1 MSMTTRLL
9 SLALL
14 FAAANA
20 AAQTPTR
27 TPPFDVRNM
36 DTTCDACSDFF
47 RYANGGWL
55 KRASIP
61 AAYPRYGAFDELK
74 DRNEAVLRD
83 ILETGTAAV
92 RRRSVPEG
100 SVAWKVGAFYSTCMD
115 TAAIERRGAAPLK
128 PELDLVAA
136 IGTRDDLVR
145 SLGSLDSAANL
156 APFRGGAQPNAK
168 DAANT
173 IAALSQGGL
182 SLPSSEYYTKSDSA
196 SNALRAQFTA
206 HVERML
212 VLLGDSPERA
222 AQGARTVLAM
232 ESRLA
237 SASRTPVQLRDPVAN
252 YHRMSLAQ
260 LDSLTPRIRWS
271 SYFAAVGAPQPTSI
285 DVRQPEFF
293 QTLDSL
299 LASAPVEDWKTLL
312 RWRAVHAAAPA
323 LSASFVRENF
333 VFDRLFSGAKEL
345 LPRWQQCAR
354 SADVRIGELVGQEYV
369 KRTFPP
375 AAKAR
380 AVAIVDKLIAEF
392 RDRLQG
398 AAWMSE
404 QTKREALAKLAAF
417 HRKIGYPDRWRDYS
431 KLSLVTD
438 DYFANAQA
446 ADQWASRRNWAK
458 INAPTDRLDW
468 RFTPPT
474 VNASANPLLNEI
486 TFPAG
491 ILQPPFFNPDA
502 DAAVNYGAMGAV
514 IGHEMSHL
522 FDDQGRKFDQ
532 SGNLRDWWTKE
543 DAERYVAEAD
553 KLVKQFDAYTVVDS
567 STHVNG
573 RLTLGENLGDF
584 GGLTIAYHALQR
596 ALGDRPRTKI
606 DGFTPEQRF
615 FLGWA
620 QVWRSVARAEYQRS
634 LVSSN
639 PHSPSEWRVNG
650 PLSMMPEF
658 QAAWGCKEGDPM
670 VRSAAERAKIW

>member
-1 MSMTTRLL
+1 M
-9 SLALL
+9 
-14 FAAANA
+14 FA
-20 AAQTPTR
+20 
-27 TPPFDVRNM
+27 
-36 DTTCDACSDFF
+36 
-47 RYANGGWL
+47 
-55 KRASIP
+55 
-61 AAYPRYGAFDELK
+61 
-74 DRNEAVLRD
+74 
-83 ILETGTAAV
+83 
-92 RRRSVPEG
+92 
-100 SVAWKVGAFYSTCMD
+100 
-115 TAAIERRGAAPLK
+115 
-128 PELDLVAA
+128 
-136 IGTRDDLVR
+136 
-145 SLGSLDSAANL
+145 
-156 APFRGGAQPNAK
+156 
-168 DAANT
+168 
-173 IAALSQGGL
+173 
-182 SLPSSEYYTKSDSA
+182 
-196 SNALRAQFTA
+196 
-206 HVERML
+206 
-212 VLLGDSPERA
+212 LLGDSPERA

-232 ESRLA
+232 ETQLA
-237 SASRTPVQLRDPVAN
+237 RASKAPVQLRDPLTN
-252 YHRMSLAQ
+252 YHPMSLAQ
-260 LDSLTPRIRWS
+260 LDSLTPHIRWS
-271 SYFAAVGAPQPTSI
+271 PYFTAVSAPSPTSI

-293 QTLDSL
+293 QALDTL

-323 LSASFVRENF
+323 LSSRFVKENF

-345 LPRWQQCAR
+345 LPRWQRCTR
-354 SADVRIGELVGQEYV
+354 SADARIGELLGQEYV

-392 RDRLQG
+392 RDRLQ
-398 AAWMSE
+398 AATWMSE
-404 QTKREALAKLAAF
+404 PTRQEALAKLAAF
-417 HRKIGYPDRWRDYS
+417 GRKIGYPDQWRDYS

-438 DYFANAQA
+438 DYFTNARA
-446 ADQWASRRNWAK
+446 ADQWARRRDWAK

-474 VNASANPLLNEI
+474 VNASANPFLNEI

-491 ILQPPFFNPDA
+491 ILQPPFFDPNA
-502 DAAVNYGAMGAV
+502 DDAVNYGAMGAV

-522 FDDQGRKFDQ
+522 FDDQGRKFDR

-543 DAERYVAEAD
+543 DAERYVGEAD

-596 ALGDRPRTKI
+596 ALGDGPRAKI

-620 QVWRSVARAEYQRS
+620 QVWRSVARPEYLRS

-639 PHSPSEWRVNG
+639 PHSPPEWRVNG

-670 VRSAAERAKIW
+670 VRSSAARAKIW